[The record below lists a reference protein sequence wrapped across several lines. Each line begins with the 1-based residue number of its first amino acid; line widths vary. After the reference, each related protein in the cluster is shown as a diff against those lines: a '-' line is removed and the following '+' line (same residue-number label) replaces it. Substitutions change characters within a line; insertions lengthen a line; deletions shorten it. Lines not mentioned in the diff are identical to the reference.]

1 MDMNFVLKVLKAL
14 AIVASITRASLDVV
28 REVREMIREYRH
40 HNG

>member
-1 MDMNFVLKVLKAL
+1 MDMNLVLKVLQAL
-14 AIVASITRASLDVV
+14 AIVASIAQTSLDVV